1 MRQLKSL
8 GTYFTVIHFDSIRRM
23 IVNYDDDDGDDDDD
37 NDNDDDHDG
46 QDDDYDYI
54 IIIATDSA
62 IEYR

>member
-23 IVNYDDDDGDDDDD
+23 IVNYDDDVD
-37 NDNDDDHDG
+37 DNDDDHDG

-54 IIIATDSA
+54 IIISTDSA